1 MRHEQGVFKN
11 CQSQRYVAM
20 DNFQIYAPP
29 HVMNDEVLR
38 TLYEIYE
45 NKCKNYYNMMRV
57 EFDSRGMTGEK
68 ANDLMRTMLPIGVKC
83 KLRIGFTI
91 EALIHFME
99 KRLCNRADLPIR
111 KVAQLMKEEVLKV
124 EPRYKDLLVPQCKKL
139 MYCPE
144 RHSCGAME
152 GKDFVQSAILFYN
165 EYLRLE
171 NEEAH
176 E

>member
-1 MRHEQGVFKN
+1 
-11 CQSQRYVAM
+11 
-20 DNFQIYAPP
+20 
-29 HVMNDEVLR
+29 
-38 TLYEIYE
+38 
-45 NKCKNYYNMMRV
+45 
-57 EFDSRGMTGEK
+57 
-68 ANDLMRTMLPIGVKC
+68 
-83 KLRIGFTI
+83 
-91 EALIHFME
+91 
-99 KRLCNRADLPIR
+99 
-111 KVAQLMKEEVLKV
+111 MKEEVLKV